1 MIPFVIGML
10 GESCGYI
17 FRRVSADNSCGRG
30 SALTWYL
37 LQELFLILCPA
48 LMCASYYS
56 ASLSP
61 SPAPRLGSLY

>member
-56 ASLSP
+56 A
-61 SPAPRLGSLY
+61 